1 VYSVN
6 VPVPWAVQRLAA
18 SLDPDLVDFASIRDR
33 HTLVVKRL
41 NGRDLNDLHRIRER
55 LRPALRGV
63 PPFEVRV
70 TGVDA
75 FENPPLGDAPVV
87 YLAVEA
93 ILPGGR
99 DADDPAGA
107 ADDGVT
113 PADPLRTLHDRLVQE
128 FGAVSGLEDAD
139 YVPHVTLARGWGGPG
154 DPAGAVT
161 RLRNRD
167 FEGVRWT
174 VDELGVW
181 TREYKEIAARVPLRG

>member
-18 SLDPDLVDFASIRDR
+18 SLEPDLTEFASIRDR

-41 NGRDLNDLHRIRER
+41 DGRDLDDLHRIRER

-63 PPFEVRV
+63 APFEVRV

-93 ILPGGR
+93 V
-99 DADDPAGA
+99 PAGVGGS
-107 ADDGVT
+107 DDGGGADGVGGS
-113 PADPLRTLHDRLVQE
+113 DPLRAVHDRLVRE
-128 FGAVSGLEDAD
+128 FGAVSGLEDAE
-139 YVPHVTLARGWGGPG
+139 YVPHVTLARGWEGTG
-154 DPAGAVT
+154 DPDAAVA
-161 RLRNRD
+161 RLRERD
-167 FEGVRWT
+167 LDDVRWT